1 MKKAVAKT
9 KKVLPASSKKNS
21 ILFLVSALAFSLF
34 LLVVVLMAMG
44 NSQDN
49 RSDAAKKTPLTPKVN
64 LFKNAG
70 TGGKVQPA
78 EVKQQPSTNTK
89 DTTKKVAPKVETKPY
104 VAPDKGSR

>member
-9 KKVLPASSKKNS
+9 KKVVPASSKKNS

-49 RSDAAKKTPLTPKVN
+49 RSDAAKRLPPMPKVN
-64 LFKNAG
+64 LFNKNA
-70 TGGKVQPA
+70 TGGKNQPA